1 MVYYQLSGKQE
12 ILIRHFVHQYLHLTF
27 HSIQPPKMKNYSVE
41 LYYCRTCEDNCVM
54 WKWVGLDRIVAGWI
68 KVQISRSPGV
78 RSRNC
83 NFFTMCQ
90 RTPLSSWQWREPVCD
105 PGGETGM
112 EGGGSSLWIPEIPS
126 RNFSGKPFSSLIRLL
141 SVEWSH
147 SQLFWHTS
155 KSCVMNFAFFAWNP
169 FNLPRVVGWYHWN
182 LQNRPKGALFRG
194 DKKSRIFF

>member
-1 MVYYQLSGKQE
+1 
-12 ILIRHFVHQYLHLTF
+12 
-27 HSIQPPKMKNYSVE
+27 
-41 LYYCRTCEDNCVM
+41 M

-141 SVEWSH
+141 SVEWSPEKNGN
-147 SQLFWHTS
+147 SRPLWCVVELPKMSSSTTRWCS
-155 KSCVMNFAFFAWNP
+155 KQTTVNCRVIKQVSCSV
-169 FNLPRVVGWYHWN
+169 LG
-182 LQNRPKGALFRG
+182 KI
-194 DKKSRIFF
+194 SIF